1 MKKMIHVFAAVI
13 VLSVSGYAFA
23 GAGHSHGA
31 SEPVSKEQVTE
42 RAAASSSNSSI
53 QNRLLLAGRKP
64 PEARPSSGLPRRVNY
79 GSSSL
84 LILTLPAKTKRTCM
98 SLWMSTATPLELT
111 TPAKCKA
118 GDGAKA
124 R

>member
-42 RAAASSSNSSI
+42 RAAAVKQQLVNSEQIASSWAEASRGKAEQRSTS
-53 QNRLLLAGRKP
+53 AGKLWVVQFANP
-64 PEARPSSGLPRRVNY
+64 DPASEDKANLYVFVDEYGNPVGANHSG
-79 GSSSL
+79 
-84 LILTLPAKTKRTCM
+84 KM
-98 SLWMSTATPLELT
+98 
-111 TPAKCKA
+111 
-118 GDGAKA
+118 
-124 R
+124 

>member
-31 SEPVSKEQVTE
+31 SEPVSKAQATE
-42 RAAASSSNSSI
+42 RAAAVKQQLVNSEQI
-53 QNRLLLAGRKP
+53 AATWA
-64 PEARPSSGLPRRVNY
+64 EASRGTAEQLPRRVNY

-84 LILTLPAKTKRTCM
+84 LILTLPAKAKRTCM
-98 SLWMSTATPLELT
+98 SLWMSTETPLELT
-111 TPAKCKA
+111 TPAKCNA
-118 GDGAKA
+118 GYGAKA